1 MLFLNI
7 NLVQLLCVRHAPPSF
22 NLPTG
27 RRFNFS
33 GASFS
38 SFPCW
43 EGWGWREREWREGKR
58 GEERGGRSIRHT
70 QPGVSQ
76 YRSVDQRHDASPRCE
91 LWTSKQDLSNR
102 DTRQS
107 KYLFVLFLIFRSA
120 YYIVIRAAT
129 IPVSSVVLSTQW
141 LFLFLFTKIFV
152 FILRENW
159 IYDAVETL
167 AKNTCLVAL

>member
-7 NLVQLLCVRHAPPSF
+7 NLVQLLCVRHARP
-22 NLPTG
+22 LPLRAPLQLF
-27 RRFNFS
+27 RRFVFIIS
-33 GASFS
+33 TLRGVGV
-38 SFPCW
+38 
-43 EGWGWREREWREGKR
+43 EGQGKRREERR
-58 GEERGGRSIRHT
+58 GEERRGRSIRHT

-91 LWTSKQDLSNR
+91 LWTPQQDLSNR

-120 YYIVIRAAT
+120 YYVVIRAAR
-129 IPVSSVVLSTQW
+129 IPVSSVVLSSQW

-152 FILRENW
+152 FILREN
-159 IYDAVETL
+159 
-167 AKNTCLVAL
+167 